1 MNTPPI
7 LMPHAVCWAAAP
19 HLIWTMVVAN
29 LVTFL
34 SYVTLCGAL
43 LLIAGRTFRKMARD
57 WVWFLVGFALFIVA
71 CGSTHL
77 MEVITTW
84 IPVFW
89 IDAWTTIFTAVLS
102 AYVAIMLIR
111 RAGHISFAIN
121 DYADR
126 LASTEQEKGDMR
138 DELLAGRKLEN
149 WSKMS
154 AVISH
159 EIRNP
164 LDAIQ
169 NILYLVQTDPTASGA
184 ISELAEQAQQ
194 EVARV
199 ITISRSML
207 SFHRESAMPEL
218 VNLRSVAES
227 VRFLLQGLI
236 QERGIEFKIVGED
249 ACEIEALPGETRQ
262 IMLNLARNACE
273 ATTRPGC
280 TVTLEF
286 ACVSDGV
293 EFQVT
298 DQGCGIDPQI
308 QTALFEFGKSTKG
321 ENGNGM
327 GLWAVKQILTTH
339 GGQIALDTEYRRG
352 ARFIVWWP
360 KLFCAGPMTEPGTTS
375 HIFQDQTGLRPVGVA
390 SENGQ

>member
-1 MNTPPI
+1 
-7 LMPHAVCWAAAP
+7 
-19 HLIWTMVVAN
+19 
-29 LVTFL
+29 
-34 SYVTLCGAL
+34 
-43 LLIAGRTFRKMARD
+43 
-57 WVWFLVGFALFIVA
+57 
-71 CGSTHL
+71 
-77 MEVITTW
+77 
-84 IPVFW
+84 
-89 IDAWTTIFTAVLS
+89 
-102 AYVAIMLIR
+102 
-111 RAGHISFAIN
+111 
-121 DYADR
+121 
-126 LASTEQEKGDMR
+126 
-138 DELLAGRKLEN
+138 
-149 WSKMS
+149 MS

-184 ISELAEQAQQ
+184 ISELANQAQQ

-199 ITISRSML
+199 MTISRSML

-227 VRFLLQGLI
+227 VCFLLQGLI

-262 IMLNLARNACE
+262 VMLNLARNACE

-286 ACVSDGV
+286 ARVSDGV

-308 QTALFEFGKSTKG
+308 QAALFEFGKSTKG
-321 ENGNGM
+321 RMETVWVSGRLSRFAPTMAARSHSIQSIEAELASSFG
-327 GLWAVKQILTTH
+327 GLSSSAP
-339 GGQIALDTEYRRG
+339 DR
-352 ARFIVWWP
+352 
-360 KLFCAGPMTEPGTTS
+360 
-375 HIFQDQTGLRPVGVA
+375 
-390 SENGQ
+390 